1 MTDRRMVMVDDD
13 LWEEARVLADEL
25 SKLRSDRF
33 SISALVRQG
42 LRLAIDRWRQTEW
55 EGPFPQG
62 ESWIGF
68 DLDGTLV
75 HYEVGNRKAGVIGRP
90 IGPMVERLKQYR
102 AAGRNVA
109 IVTARVTVPEQMPE
123 AQHRIE
129 AWSLE
134 HLGEVL
140 PVTCRKDYGMV
151 ALYDDRA
158 IQVIENTGDLLQDLL
173 RVAEGGSE

>member
-1 MTDRRMVMVDDD
+1 MTEKQKRRMVMADDD
-13 LWEEARVLADEL
+13 LWERVSVSAEEAGLSRSAWVRRAAILALHPD
-25 SKLRSDRF
+25 
-33 SISALVRQG
+33 
-42 LRLAIDRWRQTEW
+42 QTW
-55 EGPFPQG
+55 TGPFPQG

-68 DLDGTLV
+68 DLDGTLA
-75 HYEVGNRKAGVIGRP
+75 HYEVGNRRAGVIGRP

-140 PVTCRKDYGMV
+140 PVTCRKDYGMMT
-151 ALYDDRA
+151 LYDDRVK
-158 IQVIENTGDLLQDLL
+158 QVTRNTGRLVEDYG
-173 RVAEGGSE
+173 RSYE